1 MKLYYVANTRMPN
14 EWAHGIQI
22 AKMCEAFVRE
32 GIEVTLVVPRRA
44 GIKASLKEFYGLS
57 VPIEIVRLP
66 VFDRYRSG
74 SFWYRVSSISF
85 MLASV
90 AYLWWKK
97 IRGEQF
103 ILYTVDLDSYSSS
116 QLALVPAPLYSEMH
130 GGKEA
135 APLTALLFRR
145 VRGIIA
151 TTPITMNELE
161 ERFPRSTAR
170 YTVEPNGVDVEA
182 FTPVPKLE
190 ARATLGLPADERI
203 VVYSGRM
210 FGWKG
215 LEILRDAAAKT
226 PGVRWY
232 IVGGTK
238 EEYQKTTGPSDIPDS
253 MIFMGSQPHAQIP
266 LWLSAADALIVLG
279 TKRDTQ
285 SYYWT
290 SPMKLF
296 EYLLSERP
304 IVAADTPAIRSVVSA
319 REVLFYEPDS
329 AESMAEQIERAFAG
343 GETVQARTDAAR
355 TLGTNFSWEGRAR
368 RIRQFMGI

>member
-44 GIKASLKEFYGLS
+44 GTRASLKEFYGLS
-57 VPIEIVRLP
+57 VPVGVVRLP

-85 MLASV
+85 MLASF

-97 IRGEQF
+97 IIGERF

-116 QLALVPAPLYSEMH
+116 HLTLIPAPLYSEMH
-130 GGKEA
+130 GGKEV
-135 APLTALLFRR
+135 TFFTKLLFRG

-151 TTPITMNELE
+151 TTPITMNELK

-182 FTPVPKLE
+182 FAAVPKAE
-190 ARATLGLPADERI
+190 ARRALGLQNDQRI

-226 PGVRWY
+226 QDAQWY

-238 EEYQKTTGPSDIPDS
+238 EEYERTTGLIDIPDS
-253 MIFMGSQPHAQIP
+253 MVFLGSQPHAQIP

-296 EYLLSERP
+296 EYFLSERP
-304 IVAADTPAIRSVVSA
+304 IIAADTPAIRSVVSQ

-329 AESMAEQIERAFAG
+329 AKSMAEQIERALAG
-343 GETVQARTDAAR
+343 GEGSRTVAAR
-355 TLGTNFSWEGRAR
+355 ALGETFSWEGRAK